1 MRQLAVVILLG
12 SLVVWR
18 KYFSQASS
26 TLPSASLTAS
36 QPAVRS
42 VAVLP
47 FAIFR
52 RHPGDDSWGIG
63 MTDAIITRLAS
74 LQNLAV
80 RPTSSVSE
88 ICQRSCRPAQAAQ
101 ELGVD
106 SVLDGT
112 YQRVSGLIRVSV
124 QLVDRENRAM
134 RWAEHYDL
142 RADEMLK
149 FQDEVAQKVVE
160 GLRVQVSGQEQES
173 LAAKSTSSA
182 EAYNLYLQ
190 ARFYQNEY
198 FMRTETESLHQAQH
212 VLQQAV
218 EIDRLLRTLT
228 HSWHICTLLKPRT
241 SNRTARRIWRRR
253 RSLPVEPLNCARILW
268 MGLSPLVCC

>member
-1 MRQLAVVILLG
+1 MPA
-12 SLVVWR
+12 
-18 KYFSQASS
+18 ANA
-26 TLPSASLTAS
+26 PAA

-47 FAIFR
+47 FR
-52 RHPGDDSWGIG
+52 DLSLRPSEESWGIG

-80 RPTSSVSE
+80 RPTSAVLKYAKE
-88 ICQRSCRPAQAAQ
+88 PADPGKAAE

-112 YQRVSGLIRVSV
+112 YQRVAGVMRVSV
-124 QLVDRENRAM
+124 QLVDRDNRAM

-142 RADEMLK
+142 RADDMLK

-173 LAAKSTSSA
+173 LAVRPTTSL

-190 ARFYQNEY
+190 ARFYKNEY
-198 FMRTETESLHQAQH
+198 S
-212 VLQQAV
+212 
-218 EIDRLLRTLT
+218 
-228 HSWHICTLLKPRT
+228 
-241 SNRTARRIWRRR
+241 
-253 RSLPVEPLNCARILW
+253 CARSWRVFIRDNALF
-268 MGLSPLVCC
+268 SKP